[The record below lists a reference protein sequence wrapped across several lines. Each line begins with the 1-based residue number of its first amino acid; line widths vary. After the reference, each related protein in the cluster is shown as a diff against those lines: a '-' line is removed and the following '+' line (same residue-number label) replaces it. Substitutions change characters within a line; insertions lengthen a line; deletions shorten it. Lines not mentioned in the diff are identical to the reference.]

1 MREPLKDRIRLEHIL
16 EAIDNVERY
25 ITGKTYDD
33 MIQNDMMCYAVVYN
47 IMSIGEAAY
56 HLTKAFRKKYTDTPW
71 DGIMKMRNILAHDYY
86 KLRTQTVWEVAQND
100 LTPLRMQVVKYLKE
114 TDWNDWEK
122 NEVAIVESAVH
133 KNLIQTASR
142 MKSSGYDVSEI
153 SRITGLTKDEIEAI

>member
-1 MREPLKDRIRLEHIL
+1 
-16 EAIDNVERY
+16 
-25 ITGKTYDD
+25 
-33 MIQNDMMCYAVVYN
+33 
-47 IMSIGEAAY
+47 
-56 HLTKAFRKKYTDTPW
+56 
-71 DGIMKMRNILAHDYY
+71 
-86 KLRTQTVWEVAQND
+86 
-100 LTPLRMQVVKYLKE
+100 MQVVKYLKE